1 MEKGLFFSIFFIDL
15 IYTYIQISTTYHVNI
30 FNLYISLGAPT

>member
-1 MEKGLFFSIFFIDL
+1 MEKGVFKIIIIDL

-30 FNLYISLGAPT
+30 FNLYISLSAPT